1 MKRFLPILALFVFAS
16 GGVAR
21 AEDPA
26 PSDERGAQVI
36 VTDPNYGQQQQTQQV
51 QVVEQ
56 NSPAQQGRGL
66 EYGGSI
72 FVPVWID
79 SVRDYFNPGI
89 GLDLRVGW
97 ELGGG
102 LSVDGHL
109 GFTYNG
115 VRGSYY
121 DTSLQSTYLG
131 VGLRYGFLNRTALV
145 PFLQAGLQLN
155 LWSVCAGA
163 SCKGSFD
170 TINFGL
176 YGGAGLIYEASQNLS
191 VDFGLNFMSILGN
204 NDVLFDGFATN
215 LQPFIGVTLYY

>member
-89 GLDLRVGW
+89 GR
-97 ELGGG
+97 
-102 LSVDGHL
+102 SA
-109 GFTYNG
+109 F
-115 VRGSYY
+115 
-121 DTSLQSTYLG
+121 
-131 VGLRYGFLNRTALV
+131 AL
-145 PFLQAGLQLN
+145 P
-155 LWSVCAGA
+155 
-163 SCKGSFD
+163 
-170 TINFGL
+170 
-176 YGGAGLIYEASQNLS
+176 E
-191 VDFGLNFMSILGN
+191 
-204 NDVLFDGFATN
+204 FARR
-215 LQPFIGVTLYY
+215 LVAPA